1 MAETL
6 PDHDM
11 VDLDTATAIKLPYP
25 EFSVLKDG
33 KEGKFLPQIGGDA
46 GAERVYRGW
55 WAFIRP
61 LSFHNLY
68 PGWLSL
74 RDHVYRAAKVLEA
87 DPDGKTSL
95 SSVFDH
101 LRSTFTPPPGI
112 LMIQDASGLL
122 PYLPAGNA
130 STPRK
135 KSSNKAIKADTYII
149 EGFRLKQPTFDDMS
163 DVWKSVGMSL
173 LRWAL
178 AAFERDRADS
188 MEHDH
193 KDQGGRAGSSSRG
206 EESPTVS
213 GSNSNSNG
221 NSLNGAGA
229 STSTGGES
237 ANSPR
242 NEVDGQDAFGLA
254 VLPDSAFVITS
265 PNALPFPEICV
276 RRNIDTEPASQHK
289 DSGTNLKTTKAHKE
303 TETVDGIEMMETTCE
318 PQKIRKKALYAEQ
331 RVGSEGSM
339 TVALAW

>member
-1 MAETL
+1 M
-6 PDHDM
+6 
-11 VDLDTATAIKLPYP
+11 
-25 EFSVLKDG
+25 
-33 KEGKFLPQIGGDA
+33 
-46 GAERVYRGW
+46 
-55 WAFIRP
+55 
-61 LSFHNLY
+61 
-68 PGWLSL
+68 L
-74 RDHVYRAAKVLEA
+74 RDHVDRAAKALEA
-87 DPDGKTSL
+87 DLNGKISL
-95 SSVFDH
+95 SSVFEH

-122 PYLPAGNA
+122 PYLPGNA

-135 KSSNKAIKADTYII
+135 KSSSKAIKADAYII
-149 EGFRLKQPTFDDMS
+149 EGFKLKQPTFDDMS

-188 MEHDH
+188 MQQDDEV
-193 KDQGGRAGSSSRG
+193 QGGRAGSSSRG

-221 NSLNGAGA
+221 NSLNGVGDPI
-229 STSTGGES
+229 STGNGS

-276 RRNIDTEPASQHK
+276 RRNIDTEPAVQHK
-289 DSGTNLKTTKAHKE
+289 DSGTNLKTTTAHKE
-303 TETVDGIEMMETTCE
+303 TETMDGIETMATTCE

-331 RVGSEGSM
+331 RVGPEGSR

>member
-1 MAETL
+1 M
-6 PDHDM
+6 
-11 VDLDTATAIKLPYP
+11 
-25 EFSVLKDG
+25 
-33 KEGKFLPQIGGDA
+33 
-46 GAERVYRGW
+46 
-55 WAFIRP
+55 
-61 LSFHNLY
+61 
-68 PGWLSL
+68 L
-74 RDHVYRAAKVLEA
+74 RDHVYRATKALEA
-87 DPDGKTSL
+87 DLNGKVSL

-112 LMIQDASGLL
+112 LMIRDASGLL
-122 PYLPAGNA
+122 PYLPGNA

-135 KSSNKAIKADTYII
+135 KPSSKGIKADTYII

-188 MEHDH
+188 KEQDRE
-193 KDQGGRAGSSSRG
+193 DGGVRAGSSSRG

-229 STSTGGES
+229 STSTGAES

-276 RRNIDTEPASQHK
+276 RRNIDTEPAVQHQG
-289 DSGTNLKTTKAHKE
+289 SGTKSKMTATQKD
-303 TETVDGIEMMETTCE
+303 TEMIDGIETMGTTCE

-331 RVGSEGSM
+331 RIGPEGSR

>member
-1 MAETL
+1 
-6 PDHDM
+6 
-11 VDLDTATAIKLPYP
+11 
-25 EFSVLKDG
+25 
-33 KEGKFLPQIGGDA
+33 
-46 GAERVYRGW
+46 
-55 WAFIRP
+55 
-61 LSFHNLY
+61 
-68 PGWLSL
+68 
-74 RDHVYRAAKVLEA
+74 
-87 DPDGKTSL
+87 
-95 SSVFDH
+95 
-101 LRSTFTPPPGI
+101 
-112 LMIQDASGLL
+112 MIQDASGLL

-213 GSNSNSNG
+213 GSNSNSND
-221 NSLNGAGA
+221 NSLDGVADQ
-229 STSTGGES
+229 TSTRNGS

-276 RRNIDTEPASQHK
+276 RRNIDTEPAVQHQGSDTK
-289 DSGTNLKTTKAHKE
+289 PKTTATQKDTEMMDGAE
-303 TETVDGIEMMETTCE
+303 TMETTCE

-331 RVGSEGSM
+331 RVGSEGSR